1 METPQPPH
9 RSLHRTLTPLEVL
22 FLTFSALSPSMSV
35 FIYGDSILHMAGTGT
50 AMAVLIGGGIAGV
63 MAFLYA
69 ELGAAFP
76 RAGGVYPSLV
86 GVLGPFWAF
95 PYITMMVLIAPALTA
110 FSVLGFADYARVLA
124 PGLPAVPTAL
134 ACLVFSAFVAML
146 RVRIGAIFTAVF
158 LGIEIAALIILS
170 VVALLHPA
178 RAIGT
183 VLAHPMALDHGALSP
198 VSAATVALA
207 MVTGVYTCGGA
218 SWALYFGEELKD
230 APRRIGG
237 VIGWAG
243 QFAAL
248 TIALPLVFVV
258 LSAANLKEIL
268 AAETPVADYMARTGG
283 RVLTVIV
290 SGGVVIAVLNSIVAM
305 ILSFSRFY
313 YSTGRD
319 GIWPGPVNRLLSH
332 LHPGWRSPIAATT
345 VLCVAAMA
353 LMAVG
358 EQKLIILSSGQ
369 NIFEFLLMGVAL
381 LVGRRLGK
389 TGINFRIPLHPV
401 LPVLAIGATFA
412 FIVADWLDP
421 AAGRPSLLILAA
433 LFVASLIYYRL
444 RGRPFVLGGAPEL
457 EGEAPVL
464 PITEGEVAR

>member
-1 METPQPPH
+1 MDIPQPPQNI
-9 RSLHRTLTPLEVL
+9 LHRTLTPLEVL

-35 FIYGDSILHMAGTGT
+35 FIYGDGILHMAGTGT
-50 AMAVLIGGGIAGV
+50 AAAVLIGGAVAG
-63 MAFLYA
+63 AISFLYA

-95 PYITMMVLIAPALTA
+95 PYITMMMLIAPSLTA
-110 FSVLGFADYARVLA
+110 FSILGFADYMRVLFPA
-124 PGLPAVPTAL
+124 LPAIPTAL
-134 ACLVFSAFVAML
+134 AGLAFAAAVAML

-158 LGIEIAALIILS
+158 LGIEFAALLILS
-170 VVALLHPA
+170 LVALLHPA
-178 RAIGT
+178 RSVAT
-183 VLAHPMALDHGALSP
+183 VLAHPVALDHASLQP
-198 VSAATVALA
+198 VSAAMVGLA
-207 MVTGVYTCGGA
+207 TVTGVYTCGGA

-248 TIALPLVFVV
+248 TIALPLLLVV
-258 LSAANLKEIL
+258 LSAGDLKQTL
-268 AAETPVADYMARTGG
+268 AAETPVAAYMARTGG
-283 RVLTVIV
+283 PMLTAVV

-319 GIWPGPVNRLLSH
+319 GIWPKPVNTVLSH
-332 LHPGWRSPIAATT
+332 LHPGWRSPIAATG
-345 VLCVAAMA
+345 VLCLAAVA

-358 EQKLIILSSGQ
+358 EQKLLILSSGQ
-369 NIFEFLLMGVAL
+369 NIFEFVLMGAAV
-381 LVGRRLGK
+381 LVGRKLGR
-389 TGINFRIPLHPV
+389 TGINFRIPLYPA
-401 LPVLAIGATFA
+401 LPVLAILATGAFA
-412 FIVADWLDP
+412 LADWLDP
-421 AAGRPSLLILAA
+421 AAGRPSLLVLTALA
-433 LFVASLIYYRL
+433 VASLIYYRV

-457 EGEAPVL
+457 EDEAAQ
-464 PITEGEVAR
+464 T